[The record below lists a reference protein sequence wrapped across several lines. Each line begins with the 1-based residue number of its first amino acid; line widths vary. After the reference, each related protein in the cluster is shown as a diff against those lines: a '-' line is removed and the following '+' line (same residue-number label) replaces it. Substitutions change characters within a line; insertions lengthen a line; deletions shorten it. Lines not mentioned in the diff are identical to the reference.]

1 MSLEKRKQ
9 TFVKGHSISCCC
21 VRVFIFIENT
31 FQKLKR
37 IFLLF
42 CDPRVYIPPSD
53 RSKLFSSAR
62 LSILTKSLSP
72 NSNPLRSKSNF
83 QNLDSH
89 IKIQTFEELV
99 RSLNLNF
106 KFPHSPNFRTLFLK
120 KTSRGCEIFYSLF
133 LQQNFLR
140 SQDSDKQILLKQLS

>member
-1 MSLEKRKQ
+1 MLLCKSIYFHWKHVLKIEKNLFTFLWPKSIFPSQ
-9 TFVKGHSISCCC
+9 T
-21 VRVFIFIENT
+21 N
-31 FQKLKR
+31 LN
-37 IFLLF
+37 
-42 CDPRVYIPPSD
+42 
-53 RSKLFSSAR
+53 SSHP
-62 LSILTKSLSP
+62 LDYQFWPESLSP
-72 NSNPLRSKSNF
+72 NSNPLRFKSNF
-83 QNLDSH
+83 QNLNSH